1 MKITVFQGSEKNTD
15 VGFVQEL
22 SFDELAEAFSQ
33 CEKGGKH
40 EDYFVRGELSPVKRK
55 DDNLCNVDLLV
66 IDGDCS
72 IDDPNTAPPADELHR
87 ILKRWHI
94 NHIIYTTHSHNPPEK
109 NKWRCLIECPLED
122 KAQLKAT
129 AHQIVEELNDEG
141 YNIAYVKEMGVWS
154 QPWFLP
160 RRANPKDGKFEHY
173 AFVDG
178 GPYQAASETNKESTS
193 KGSPKDSGEVASVEE
208 RIRQI
213 QSGERYHDNLLA
225 LSWGDIADGVARGKS
240 IAGLRGIMNGVPEE
254 LRDERWQSRYD
265 DIERYV
271 DEAIEKQKNK
281 GNGVDHEYDSD
292 DEYYASAV
300 ELPEDNSEEFIKDA
314 KIPLPPGLMG
324 QLVHSAYQM
333 QRFQYEEVALVSAL
347 GLVSGICGRK
357 FNISDTGL
365 NIYLTL
371 IMGTGMGKDAISEF
385 IEYALTNLSFDSVG
399 QTPLSFLGAG
409 RFTGPKA
416 VIKSLKNAR
425 SQVCVFTEAGLLL
438 GSKAG
443 DQTGLTRALL
453 SLYSCSGAGRIT
465 KREVFSNDDDSVE
478 QISSPALSIVNEAT
492 PETLLQAFKKGNSIE
507 VGDLPRQ
514 SIFRIHRNKP
524 YPNKH
529 ARKHI
534 SEECEERLKQLITLC
549 SDIQADNRPE
559 VIDIDYGDLEDE
571 IWEHSKE
578 WVDIEN
584 KFKHSDSIKSNM
596 ATRMH
601 LKALKFA
608 SLASIYNH
616 DDCVLHSAEWEWA
629 KALVRYEFDG
639 LVNFFAGSGSV
650 INEADAGVWII
661 AKQIRKIIDGKL
673 KDKNQTM
680 DVRYRK
686 AGIVSRSVL
695 RQGLK
700 NNIKITQFETKM
712 NGKIKSGIDVIIDYM
727 VDCGYL
733 VHVEN
738 DPFGNKKELFKVTEQ
753 FNTLWVF
760 N

>member
-15 VGFVQEL
+15 VGFVQEVT
-22 SFDELAEAFSQ
+22 FDELAEAFST

-40 EDYFVRGELSPVKRK
+40 EDYFVRGELSPVQRK
-55 DDNLCNVDLLV
+55 DNNLCNVDLLV

-72 IDDPNTAPPADELHR
+72 LDDPNTAPPADDLHR
-87 ILKRWHI
+87 ILKRWNV

-122 KAQLKAT
+122 KIQLKAT

-160 RRANPKDGKFEHY
+160 RRANPNDGKFKHY
-173 AFVDG
+173 AFTNG
-178 GPYQAASETNKESTS
+178 GPYQAASERVEESHRTS
-193 KGSPKDSGEVASVEE
+193 APSGESEGVEE

-240 IAGLRGIMNGVPEE
+240 IASLRGIMNGVPESI
-254 LRDERWQSRYD
+254 RDERWEQRYN

-271 DEAIEKQKNK
+271 DDAISKQKLSK
-281 GNGVDHEYDSD
+281 SGNGVDHEYDSD
-292 DEYYASAV
+292 EEYYASPV
-300 ELPEDNSEEFIKDA
+300 QLPDVTQEFINDA

-357 FNISDTGL
+357 FNVSDTGL

-453 SLYSCSGAGRIT
+453 SLYSCSGNGRIT
-465 KREVFSNDDDSVE
+465 KREVFSNDDDIVE
-478 QISSPALSIVNEAT
+478 QLSSPALSIVNEAT
-492 PETLLQAFKKGNSIE
+492 PETLLIAFKRGNSIE

-514 SIFRIHRNKP
+514 SIFRIHRDKP
-524 YPNKH
+524 YPNKKP
-529 ARKHI
+529 RKHI
-534 SEECEERLKQLITLC
+534 NEECEERLKHLITLC

-571 IWEHSKE
+571 IWEHSKH

-584 KFKHSDSIKSNM
+584 KYKHSDSIKSNM

-608 SLASIYNH
+608 GISSVFNN
-616 DDCVLHSAEWEWA
+616 DDGVLHREEWEWA
-629 KALVRYEFDG
+629 KALVQYEFDG

-650 INEADAGVWII
+650 INEVEAGIWIV
-661 AKQIRKIIDGKL
+661 AKQIRKVIANELRDPKT
-673 KDKNQTM
+673 TM
-680 DVRYRK
+680 DKRYRS
-686 AGIVSRSVL
+686 AGIVSRYAL

-700 NNIKITQFETKM
+700 NNAKLNEFETKSF
-712 NGKIKSGIDVIIDYM
+712 GKIKAGIDVVVDYM
-727 VDCGYL
+727 IDTGYL
-733 VHVEN
+733 INVEN
-738 DPFGNKKELFKVTEQ
+738 DPFGNKRELVKVTEQ
-753 FNTLWVF
+753 FNTLWEM
-760 N
+760 

>member
-1 MKITVFQGSEKNTD
+1 
-15 VGFVQEL
+15 
-22 SFDELAEAFSQ
+22 
-33 CEKGGKH
+33 
-40 EDYFVRGELSPVKRK
+40 
-55 DDNLCNVDLLV
+55 
-66 IDGDCS
+66 
-72 IDDPNTAPPADELHR
+72 
-87 ILKRWHI
+87 
-94 NHIIYTTHSHNPPEK
+94 
-109 NKWRCLIECPLED
+109 
-122 KAQLKAT
+122 
-129 AHQIVEELNDEG
+129 
-141 YNIAYVKEMGVWS
+141 
-154 QPWFLP
+154 
-160 RRANPKDGKFEHY
+160 
-173 AFVDG
+173 
-178 GPYQAASETNKESTS
+178 
-193 KGSPKDSGEVASVEE
+193 
-208 RIRQI
+208 
-213 QSGERYHDNLLA
+213 
-225 LSWGDIADGVARGKS
+225 
-240 IAGLRGIMNGVPEE
+240 
-254 LRDERWQSRYD
+254 
-265 DIERYV
+265 
-271 DEAIEKQKNK
+271 
-281 GNGVDHEYDSD
+281 
-292 DEYYASAV
+292 
-300 ELPEDNSEEFIKDA
+300 
-314 KIPLPPGLMG
+314 
-324 QLVHSAYQM
+324 M

-524 YPNKH
+524 YPNKN